1 MFASRTFTHLHATYL
16 SPFVLPNLLSGGIKA
31 LTLTAL
37 TTLLCLSASLAQS
50 QSKESSTLKL
60 DETPRI
66 AIHAQTTWIGQSKPG
81 FNTPT
86 PYSDS
91 ANMLSPLSEEGFSMT
106 VTADVGLRLWKG
118 AQLHINPES
127 ARGRSLSKSLGM
139 ASIPNGELQRGAN
152 MAWSSY
158 RARMF
163 LMQRWNGDGD
173 TVDIEPDFN
182 EMGGKAGANRWT
194 LVAGNFSLLDFFDA
208 NPYSKDPRSQFM
220 NWSFL
225 THGAWDYAADARG
238 YTQGVMLDYTTPTWA
253 LRFARTAVPVESNG
267 YALDE
272 ALGIH
277 YGDQIEFETDL
288 PLRLQHG
295 PMRGSII
302 YYRNKAQM
310 FAYKDAAQIAG
321 IASTDYLS
329 IPRSEQTK
337 TGYGITLMAPFDE
350 EAGVFFRYS
359 KNDGQ
364 FEQYN
369 FVEIDQQWSVGG
381 VFTGKAWGRGQDR
394 VGVALATNDLS
405 QAHRDYFSAGG
416 KGFFVGDG
424 VANTLNYAPERTFET
439 WYRWSVDDINTKVGK
454 LQNALSVGWQYIL
467 NPGYN
472 QDRGPMSVYSVRWH
486 SEF

>member
-1 MFASRTFTHLHATYL
+1 
-16 SPFVLPNLLSGGIKA
+16 
-31 LTLTAL
+31 
-37 TTLLCLSASLAQS
+37 
-50 QSKESSTLKL
+50 
-60 DETPRI
+60 
-66 AIHAQTTWIGQSKPG
+66 
-81 FNTPT
+81 
-86 PYSDS
+86 
-91 ANMLSPLSEEGFSMT
+91 MT

-182 EMGGKAGANRWT
+182 EMGGKASANRWT

-310 FAYKDAAQIAG
+310 FSYKDAARITG

-337 TGYGITLMAPFDE
+337 TGYGITLLAPFDE

-359 KNDGQ
+359 KNNGE

-439 WYRWSVDDINTKVGK
+439 WYRWSVEDLNTKVGK
-454 LQNALSVGWQYIL
+454 LQNAFSIGWQYIL

>member
-1 MFASRTFTHLHATYL
+1 MTLKTLQKCLAA
-16 SPFVLPNLLSGGIKA
+16 NLC
-31 LTLTAL
+31 
-37 TTLLCLSASLAQS
+37 TLLAIASLNAIAQTKS
-50 QSKESSTLKL
+50 AES
-60 DETPRI
+60 EEEPRVVF
-66 AIHAQTTWIGQSKPG
+66 HAQTTWIGQSKPG

-91 ANMLSPLSEEGFSMT
+91 ANMLSPLSEQGFSMT
-106 VTADVGLRLWKG
+106 VTADIGIRLWKG
-118 AQLHINPES
+118 AQFHINPES
-127 ARGRSLSKSLGM
+127 ARGRSLSKSLGT
-139 ASIPNGELQRGAN
+139 ASVPNGELQRGSS
-152 MAWSSY
+152 MAWASY

-163 LMQRWNGDGD
+163 FMQRWNGDGE

-182 EMGGKAGANRWT
+182 EIGGKASSNRWT
-194 LVAGNFSLLDFFDA
+194 MVAGNFSLLDFFDA
-208 NPYSKDPRSQFM
+208 NPYAKDPRSQFM

-238 YTQGVMLDYTTPTWA
+238 YTQGFMLDYTTPTWA
-253 LRFARTAVPVESNG
+253 IRFARTAVPVQPNG
-267 YALDE
+267 LQLDD
-272 ALGIH
+272 ALGLH
-277 YGDQIEFETDL
+277 YGDQLEFETDL
-288 PLRLQHG
+288 PLKLQHG

-302 YYRNKAQM
+302 YYRNKAQA
-310 FAYKDAAQIAG
+310 FAFREAARIAG
-321 IASTDYLS
+321 IASTDYLA

-359 KNDGQ
+359 KNNGEY
-364 FEQYN
+364 EQYN

-405 QAHRDYFSAGG
+405 QAHRDYLSAGG

-424 VANTLNYAPERTFET
+424 VANTLNYGSERALET
-439 WYRWSVDDINTKVGK
+439 WYRWNLNDVNTRVGK
-454 LQNALSVGWQYIL
+454 LQNAFSVGWQHIM

-472 QDRGPMSVYSVRWH
+472 QDRGPMNVYSVRWH